1 MGPLDGVK
9 VVEVAT
15 WAFVPSAGAVLA
27 DWGADVIKV
36 EPSASGDPL
45 RGLQMGGLLP
55 PEASK
60 VNFMVELMNRGK
72 RSIGLDL
79 RSAEGREVLMTLVES
94 ADVFLTS
101 MLPSARQKLGIDEA
115 DIRLRNPGIVYAR
128 GTGWGARGPD
138 AEKSGFDLAS
148 FTSRGGIAH
157 AITPK
162 EALPAPPRPAFGD
175 IMSGLTLAGGV
186 AAALVQRE
194 RTGVGPL
201 VDVSL
206 FGTATWNLAPD
217 LAAAKLYEGLD
228 LVTFEPGEYP
238 NPVTGTY
245 ATSDGRFLS
254 LVLLESDRFW
264 PELVKRMGM
273 PELADDPEFTS
284 MGARYQNRVE
294 CCRRLSERFA
304 SETLE
309 YWTTAFED
317 FEGVWAPVANAL
329 EVADDPQTAANGY
342 MQPVETESGP
352 FRTVSSPVQ
361 FDGAPPTLGRAPAH
375 GEHTDE
381 VLLESG
387 LEMERILE
395 LKIAGAVL

>member
-1 MGPLDGVK
+1 LQGIK
-9 VVEVAT
+9 VVEVAA

-27 DWGADVIKV
+27 DWGAEVIKV
-36 EPSASGDPL
+36 EPATSGDPL

-55 PEASK
+55 PEAPT

-72 RSIGLDL
+72 RSVALDL
-79 RSAEGREVLMTLVES
+79 RSELGRDVLFRLVDS

-101 MLPSARQKLGIDEA
+101 MLPAARRKLGIDVE
-115 DIRLRNPGIVYAR
+115 DIQGRKPGIVYAR
-128 GTGWGARGPD
+128 GTGWGAHGPE
-138 AEKSGFDLAS
+138 AEKGGFDAAS
-148 FTSRGGIAH
+148 FTARGGIAN
-157 AITPK
+157 ALTPPGS
-162 EALPAPPRPAFGD
+162 LPVPPRPAFGD

-194 RTGVGPL
+194 RTGTGPV

-206 FGTATWNLAPD
+206 LGTAAWNLAPD

-245 ATSDGRFLS
+245 ATADGRFLT

-264 PELVKRMGM
+264 PELVQRMGL
-273 PELADDPEFTS
+273 PELADDPRFTTMAS
-284 MGARYQNRVE
+284 RYQNRVK
-294 CCRRLSERFA
+294 CCGLLADRFGSESLSF
-304 SETLE
+304 
-309 YWTTAFED
+309 WKDAFD
-317 FEGVWAPVANAL
+317 GFEGVWAPVATAL
-329 EVADDPQTAANGY
+329 EVADDPQVTANQY
-342 MQPVETESGP
+342 MQPVETLAGP

-361 FDGAPPTLGRAPAH
+361 FDGAPPDLHRAPEH
-375 GEHTDE
+375 GEHTDD
-381 VLLESG
+381 VLTEAG
-387 LEMERILE
+387 FDMDQILQ